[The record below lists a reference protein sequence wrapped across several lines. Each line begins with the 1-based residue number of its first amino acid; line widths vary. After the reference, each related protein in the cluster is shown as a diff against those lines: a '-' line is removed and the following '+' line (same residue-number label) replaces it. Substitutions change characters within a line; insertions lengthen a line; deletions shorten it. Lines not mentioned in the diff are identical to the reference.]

1 MAMRKPYSNS
11 IYQKSLLNQRTLSL
25 VNINTPNFL
34 TNSCISQNN
43 KLELDYILPLIN
55 KDSNVKGPPYNSVK
69 IISLYIRK
77 NRNSIEE
84 TICKISNYFE
94 QNNNLSINLILNL
107 VNSILVLLIE
117 KSQIM
122 AFLNKI

>member
-1 MAMRKPYSNS
+1 MRKPYSNS

-84 TICKISNYFE
+84 TICKISNEFE
-94 QNNNLSINLILNL
+94 TNNNLSINLILNV